1 MVEVRIVEIEP
12 GRFVVDKPR
21 TAPARSAF
29 SCPSVISD
37 EMPPGEQV
45 DGKIYTSKS
54 AWRAVGKA
62 YGMIELGTEKQK
74 PHVRMSSRRETKEA
88 RRMAIKKAVERYK
101 SGHRIRRDP

>member
-101 SGHRIRRDP
+101 SGHRIRGDP